1 MKNTSHSLKS
11 TLLILL
17 LMPFLWQCTQGPSR
31 EELKEQNDSL
41 AQLTARKDSQMN
53 QLVNTIGDIEA
64 TLSVIKEKEKIIAL
78 RAREGREDEQTANEI
93 TEDIR
98 LIYDLMVQNKERI
111 ETLEKQLEKS
121 GVENNRLRK
130 LIDNLNETLRQKNKE
145 IQELNKL
152 VKEKNQEID
161 NMQYALTDMELSL
174 DSIKEVNEQAREQLQ
189 STKDSIYT
197 AYYAIGTRKELKE
210 KNIINKDGFLFFGK
224 TEVLKE
230 DFDEEYFK
238 PVDIRE
244 TDTLEL
250 FQPNVEV
257 LTSHPAESFELQQI
271 ENGNQVLVVKDKDA
285 FWSISKYL
293 VVRAK

>member
-1 MKNTSHSLKS
+1 MKTIDHSIRNFLI
-11 TLLILL
+11 ILL
-17 LMPFLWQCTQGPSR
+17 LTPLLWQCAQGPSR
-31 EELKEQNDSL
+31 KELKEQNDSL

-53 QLVNTIGDIEA
+53 QMVNTIGDIEA

-78 RAREGREDEQTANEI
+78 RAREGSENEQTANEI
-93 TEDIR
+93 SEDIR

-111 ETLEKQLEKS
+111 ETLEKQLEQS
-121 GVENNRLRK
+121 GVENSRLRK
-130 LIDNLNETLRQKNKE
+130 LVDNLNETLRQKNEE

-250 FQPNVEV
+250 FQPKVEV
-257 LTSHPAESFELQQI
+257 LTSHPAESFELKEK
-271 ENGNQVLVVKDKDA
+271 ENGNQMLVVKDKDE
-285 FWSISKYL
+285 FWSVSKYL